1 MPGARNPSILCF
13 LLGGVSQCIASV
25 AVADIPWPPDGAP
38 LCIAPGDQAGVIR
51 DPSGCGFAAVS
62 WLDLGGVPGSVE
74 QAGIG
79 PYPPEG
85 VCPSGQS
92 AVAPR
97 ELSSCEMEA
106 LSLLGIPG
114 CFGPPFA
121 HLWLEGTGPSEVLVQ
136 HFEAW
141 FGHPTQVV
149 DDGAVTRTHPRMVGS
164 GFAAVPQPQVVDT
177 AAVVVWSDD
186 RTGVPQVRAQRID
199 FNGDREWGAHGVQL
213 VPTGAPQTEPEIA
226 RLYDG
231 SVLVVWLDARDGGSD
246 VYSLK
251 LLPDGTVA
259 PGWPAAGLALE
270 ARVEIA
276 ASLRLASGDPHGR
289 SQPMCAVWEETGPR
303 AGSGRILVAR
313 RLQGDGMPDPTWSPL
328 GVTISDS
335 PTVEHLQDV
344 AGNGELQAVW
354 TDTRAASASNP
365 TDLYAQSLTSA
376 GTPVAGWPASGL
388 AICNA
393 PGRQDHATLSVAGAT
408 AYAWE
413 DSRGADVDVYAE
425 LRNADGTLPCCE
437 WLADGL
443 PATRAAGDQTR
454 PVVQRGN
461 GGAFVAWVDARDAA
475 TTGLDIYAQAF
486 TSDGRTED
494 VPPQPPVSA
503 ELLRAPVPNPAQGAV
518 RLAVVLSERGALE
531 LDVLDV
537 VGRHV
542 ATVARGSYGAGAQSF
557 VWRGLDDHGRKLPAG
572 LYRVRARAAGRVDSR
587 SIVRLD

>member
-289 SQPMCAVWEETGPR
+289 SQPICAVWEETGPR

-365 TDLYAQSLTSA
+365 NDLYAQSLTSA
-376 GTPVAGWPASGL
+376 GMPVAGWPASGL

-393 PGRQDHATLSVAGAT
+393 PGRQEHATLSVAGAT

-413 DSRGADVDVYAE
+413 DARGADIDVYAE